1 MIRYCIRKI
10 LFMIPVFLGIVTVSF
25 FVTEL
30 APGDPVEMQMQ
41 MNPKISQESKARI
54 LEIYGYNKPIT
65 RRYLDWTAGML
76 RFDFGN
82 SIRDGQPV
90 LRKIASRIP
99 VTLLINSVSMI
110 ILLSIAIPLGI
121 FCAVRHGT
129 LIERVI
135 DFLLMVGFSVPTFWL
150 ALLLMTLFGVHWHL
164 LPISGISSL
173 DSEYLPWI
181 AQATDVALHLTLPVL
196 ATTLTGLAGISKF
209 MRNSMLEV
217 LHQDYI
223 RTARSFGIGERKVL
237 LHYALRNSLLPIVTI
252 LGLSVPGLLGG
263 SVIFETIFSI
273 PGIGKMMYDSVM
285 TRDFPVYMSMLV
297 IGALLTLIGNFLADV
312 SYRLID
318 PRIGWDD

>member
-1 MIRYCIRKI
+1 MIWYCFRRMV
-10 LFMIPVFLGIVTVSF
+10 FMIPVFLGIITLSF

-41 MNPKISQESKARI
+41 MNPKLSAESKARI
-54 LEIYGYNKPIT
+54 LEIYGYNKPIHV
-65 RRYLDWTAGML
+65 RYLAWTKGML

-90 LRKIASRIP
+90 IQKIGERIP
-99 VTLLINSVSMI
+99 VTLTINIVSMF
-110 ILLSIAIPLGI
+110 ILLILAIPIGM
-121 FCAVRHGT
+121 FCAIRHGT
-129 LIERVI
+129 LVERI
-135 DFLLMVGFSVPTFWL
+135 LDFVLMIGFSVPTFWL

-164 LPISGISSL
+164 LPISGIASL
-173 DSEYLPWI
+173 DAEYLPWFSR
-181 AQATDVALHLTLPVL
+181 AGDTLRHLALPIL
-196 ATTLTGLAGISKF
+196 ATTVTGLAGISKF

-223 RTARSFGIGERKVL
+223 RTARSFGMGEKKVL
-237 LHYALRNSLLPIVTI
+237 FQHALRNSLLPIVTI
-252 LGLSVPGLLGG
+252 VGLSVPGLLGG

-297 IGALLTLIGNFLADV
+297 VGAVLTLIGNFLADV
-312 SYRLID
+312 AYRLID
-318 PRIGWDD
+318 PRIGWD